1 MKKLYRSNNNKV
13 FFGIIGGVGEY
24 FDLDPVILRL
34 LWVLI
39 TFFTGLGPGLMVYLV
54 AALIIPKKPK

>member
-13 FFGIIGGVGEY
+13 FFGVIGGIGEY

-39 TFFTGLGPGLMVYLV
+39 TFFTGLGAGLMVYLI
-54 AALIIPKKPK
+54 AALIIPKKEQ

>member
-1 MKKLYRSNNNKV
+1 MKKLYRSNSNKV
-13 FFGIIGGVGEY
+13 FFGVIGGVGEY

-39 TFFTGLGPGLMVYLV
+39 TFFTGLGAGLMAYLI
-54 AALIIPKKPK
+54 AALILPKKPQ